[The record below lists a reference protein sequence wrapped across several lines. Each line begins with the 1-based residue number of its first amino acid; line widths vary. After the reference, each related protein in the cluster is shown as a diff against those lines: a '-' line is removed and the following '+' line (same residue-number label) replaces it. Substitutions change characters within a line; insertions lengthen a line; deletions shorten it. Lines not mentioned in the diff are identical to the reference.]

1 MSQANRTRPLAFDGK
16 YVRGHLVENAKD
28 FIANGVVTN
37 LSNEAM
43 IVGGDIIGIVPPWKS
58 TMLRGGNIAQAE
70 RVSIVDVPDLTNLGG
85 LVFDGWDWFGNRM
98 AEFPRTTPLYIS
110 KHDIVGDVTLN
121 PWHFSNH
128 PAPPSEVVHFDI
140 QLNLWWAPAKTD
152 AVIHNTHHFLEIHT
166 QIFGLGRIQI
176 FKDQAGTEMYR
187 EISTAPGDTH
197 DPIVRVADAR
207 TYTYPWHRGWTDEDC
222 IWMAI
227 ELHPKAR

>member
-1 MSQANRTRPLAFDGK
+1 MSPENRSRLLSFNGK
-16 YVRGHLVENAKD
+16 YVRGQLVENAKD
-28 FIANGVVTN
+28 FVANGVVTN
-37 LSNEAM
+37 LSNQAM
-43 IVGGDIIGIVPPWKS
+43 IVSGDIPGVIPPWKS
-58 TMLRGGNIAQAE
+58 TILRGGSIAQAE
-70 RVSIVDVPDLTNLGG
+70 RVSIIDVPDPTNLGG

-110 KHDIVGDVTLN
+110 KHDIVGDVKLN

-128 PAPPSEVVHFDI
+128 PEPLSEIVHYDI

-152 AVIHNTHHFLEIHT
+152 AVIHNTHYFLEIHT

-176 FKDQAGTEMYR
+176 FEDPAGTKLYR

-197 DPIVRVADAR
+197 DPIVRVTDAR
-207 TYTYPWHRGWTDEDC
+207 TYIYPWHRGWTDEDC

-227 ELHPKAR
+227 ELHPRAS